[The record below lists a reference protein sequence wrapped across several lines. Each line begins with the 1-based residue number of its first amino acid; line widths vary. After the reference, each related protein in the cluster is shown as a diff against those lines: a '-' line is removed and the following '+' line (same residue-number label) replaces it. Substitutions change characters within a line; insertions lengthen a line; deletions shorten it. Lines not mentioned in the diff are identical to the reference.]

1 MVRRFDIQGKGIIS
15 TYEAEG
21 EIIVGF
27 ETFAHADWGKS
38 SEIRQ
43 G

>member
-1 MVRRFDIQGKGIIS
+1 MVRRFDIQGKGIIR

-27 ETFAHADWGKS
+27 GAFAHSDWVES
-38 SEIRQ
+38 SEI
-43 G
+43 